1 MKSKMMLAAA
11 LLAVLAGT
19 LSAHA
24 GETPARQRAGRPCK
38 STDLA
43 GTWVMRGLSLAA
55 QPVNSDDPGLSP
67 YQRYFFDDKGH
78 VKHLVADRILP
89 EQDPA
94 LVKFAKMGAT
104 STYTLDERG
113 LLRIQHL
120 ESAFPEQCL
129 CTVVLRDPD
138 PLSMEKLE
146 PSKRER
152 IPKKGE
158 IVLTYLNRKG
168 KPALTKSLMK
178 AS

>member
-1 MKSKMMLAAA
+1 MKGKMIWAAA
-11 LLAVLAGT
+11 LLAVVCGAVN
-19 LSAHA
+19 AHA
-24 GETPARQRAGRPCK
+24 ADASGRQRAGRPCK
-38 STDLA
+38 PSDLA
-43 GTWVMRGLSLAA
+43 GTWVMRGLSYAA
-55 QPVNSDDPGLSP
+55 QPANPNDPGLSP
-67 YQRYFFDDKGH
+67 YQRYFFDDKGRI
-78 VKHLVADRILP
+78 KHLVADRVLTD
-89 EQDPA
+89 QDPA

-138 PLSMEKLE
+138 PLSLEKLE
-146 PSKRER
+146 AAKRER

>member
-1 MKSKMMLAAA
+1 MNIRTLIAAAVVAALTGSGAALAA
-11 LLAVLAGT
+11 
-19 LSAHA
+19 
-24 GETPARQRAGRPCK
+24 ETRERAGRPCASK
-38 STDLA
+38 DLA
-43 GTWVMRGLSLAA
+43 GTWIMRGLTLSSQA
-55 QPVNSDDPGLSP
+55 VNPKDPGLSP

-78 VKHLVADRILP
+78 VKHLVSDRRLS

-94 LVKFAKMGAT
+94 VDKFNRMGST
-104 STYTLDERG
+104 SMYTLDERG

-138 PLSMEKLE
+138 PLSLEKLE
-146 PSKRER
+146 PEKRER

-158 IVLTYLNRKG
+158 IILTYLDRKG

-178 AS
+178 ASA